1 MPIAQSS
8 RPPLRQALALGLAAV
23 LGVLA
28 VLFLVSQMDRLVGG
42 ASIDLDIGDGIYR
55 PGEAASLA
63 EAIGGGTPLL
73 VSDLAGGDRDI
84 VISFTGDPES
94 ESDDADFWH
103 VFAARQATA
112 PRDCFVEWQ
121 PDDRTF
127 LDACSGESYPEDGRG
142 LPQYPVAVDGDGEL
156 KVDLNVSPVA
166 TDP

>member
-1 MPIAQSS
+1 MPVAESS

-28 VLFLVSQMDRLVGG
+28 ILFLVSQMDRLVGG
-42 ASIDLDIGDGIYR
+42 ASIDLEIGDGIYR

-84 VISFTGDPES
+84 VISFTGDPET
-94 ESDDADFWH
+94 ESDDVDFWH
-103 VFAARQATA
+103 VFAAREATA

-121 PDDRTF
+121 PEDRSF
-127 LDACSGESYPEDGRG
+127 IDGCSGTIYPEDGG
-142 LPQYPVAVDGDGEL
+142 SLPRYPVAIDADGNL
-156 KVDLNVSPVA
+156 KVDLNVSPVSI
-166 TDP
+166 DE